1 MTRWQVNLFFL
12 QSDQTRGPTAFFTE
26 LGTPM
31 YWAVVALGTL
41 VFFLAAVVIIYLI
54 RDARHRGREEI
65 LTEVRHQ
72 GQQDRTLLLE
82 LYQSNLEKNFA
93 AQAAQQRDAAKLAE
107 AVPIALPLDYRRRS
121 TASERRQ
128 AMKSFSDQRNYPLG
142 LNPFERR
149 ASASFAQ
156 PPQQP
161 EAVVVAA
168 QVHAAPQQQ
177 QQQQPEAV
185 VGAQPE
191 QPQQHPE
198 VVVVTQPKQ
207 PPQQPEAVVVAAQV
221 HAAPQQQQQQPKAVV
236 VAAEAYAAPQHP
248 KAAVVAQPK
257 QLPQQPEAVVVAAQA
272 HAAPQQQQQPKIVA
286 AAQPEQPQLLNEV
299 EVVPKF
305 SLAFNGIRAKL
316 EKLFEPRPQQQQ
328 QHQPKVVAAKK
339 QQQPEQ
345 VVADAQEAHPPEA
358 VVAKPQTQQP
368 PVQAVVDSGQPT
380 ATIKRPSA
388 KMRRAPPPPT
398 LPKPKMASDAG
409 ASRGTTLPRPQKQ
422 QQTMASNEG
431 ASALNQATSSA
442 NLNQAQATKRVPPPP
457 QRRSSLRNLSSL
469 RRSRSVPMKDLSK
482 RDFSTQFLDEH
493 DLWDDEERFVTYV

>member
-41 VFFLAAVVIIYLI
+41 VFFLAAVVIVYLI

-177 QQQQPEAV
+177 QQQ
-185 VGAQPE
+185 
-191 QPQQHPE
+191 
-198 VVVVTQPKQ
+198 
-207 PPQQPEAVVVAAQV
+207 
-221 HAAPQQQQQQPKAVV
+221 PKAVV
-236 VAAEAYAAPQHP
+236 VAAEAYAAPQNP

-482 RDFSTQFLDEH
+482 RDFSTQFLD
-493 DLWDDEERFVTYV
+493 